1 MRKVTSNGI
10 RVAARN
16 AIQVLVNKVRR
27 VLSEG
32 IDRTTT
38 SITSSGN
45 AIRRIEKR
53 NQRMDKNNPTTT
65 AIIFRAMRT
74 REVCISSDGRTMVSI
89 PGLDRVIG
97 SRPGAAN
104 QSNSAAFGSDSI

>member
-10 RVAARN
+10 KVAARN
-16 AIQVLVNKVRR
+16 AIQVPINKVRR

-38 SITSSGN
+38 SSNSSGN

-53 NQRMDKNNPTTT
+53 NQRMDNNNPTTA
-65 AIIFRAMRT
+65 AIIFRAWRT
-74 REVCISSDGRTMVSI
+74 REVCISSDGRT
-89 PGLDRVIG
+89 PIG
-97 SRPGAAN
+97 GK
-104 QSNSAAFGSDSI
+104 